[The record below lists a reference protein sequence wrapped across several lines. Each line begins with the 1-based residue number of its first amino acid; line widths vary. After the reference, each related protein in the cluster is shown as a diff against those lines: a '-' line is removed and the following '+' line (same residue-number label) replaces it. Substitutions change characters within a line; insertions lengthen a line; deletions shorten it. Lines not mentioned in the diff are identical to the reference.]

1 MSPPAICRLGGGWKI
16 PNFSSSTSIWRNLN
30 LIRLLFADFS
40 CVFNNMQPHSLM
52 ELCQMFWYPTPACPK
67 DLFFHPFFFYFIHIQ
82 LQDCRTGGS
91 QMTKFFCLFFKLQ
104 HQVMAALSLPLS
116 ASVTKTVATQ
126 MCQKTKEPI
135 IDFVRNCNKPVV
147 SVIHDE
153 EVEIA
158 EPYKYLGT
166 IFDSQ

>member
-1 MSPPAICRLGGGWKI
+1 
-16 PNFSSSTSIWRNLN
+16 
-30 LIRLLFADFS
+30 
-40 CVFNNMQPHSLM
+40 
-52 ELCQMFWYPTPACPK
+52 
-67 DLFFHPFFFYFIHIQ
+67 
-82 LQDCRTGGS
+82 
-91 QMTKFFCLFFKLQ
+91 
-104 HQVMAALSLPLS
+104 MAALSLPLS